1 MWSSLSKVSPF
12 RYSPTYGDSLTVK
25 SNTLKQLKL
34 WFSMLP
40 NPISS
45 SVNTLFFFSRSTLLG
60 VTSSLNLIL
69 KDHIFLA
76 KNSLKKFDVL
86 HWFCDYFTHMQLLS
100 LYRGLICPCLEHGIP
115 EQVKLLDCWTS
126 FSCKRVAWGHWTF
139 KVVSSFETRII

>member
-60 VTSSLNLIL
+60 VTSSLNLIF

-76 KNSLKKFDVL
+76 KNSLKKLVCCIDSVIISPTCSCCHCTGVSFVL
-86 HWFCDYFTHMQLLS
+86 VWSMAFLNRLVSNYWIVELPFHV
-100 LYRGLICPCLEHGIP
+100 RGLLEATELSKWFHHL
-115 EQVKLLDCWTS
+115 K
-126 FSCKRVAWGHWTF
+126 
-139 KVVSSFETRII
+139 